1 MLECIK
7 HLITCNCILKQFEL
21 VEPPVF
27 HKFIVFSIIN
37 QDGSIKPS
45 FAKCN
50 NCDGIHKVIEV
61 GVSEKLKRESSPALP
76 DVEEIKT
83 NLPEKL
89 VELLVKYNL
98 DLPTWQEVQFVYNN
112 QKWDRPIILHKEQ
125 EGQDVYGKFLVL
137 AGKSLWKIESF
148 STEDI

>member
-1 MLECIK
+1 M
-7 HLITCNCILKQFEL
+7 
-21 VEPPVF
+21 F

-45 FAKCN
+45 YAKCN
-50 NCDGIHKVIEV
+50 NCGGIHKVTEV

-89 VELLVKYNL
+89 VDLLTKYNL
-98 DLPTWQEVQFVYNN
+98 DLPSWQEVQFVYNN
-112 QKWDRPIILHKEQ
+112 DKWDRPIILHREQ

-148 STEDI
+148 STEDV

>member
-21 VEPPVF
+21 AEPPVF

-45 FAKCN
+45 FVKCN
-50 NCDGIHKVIEV
+50 NCDGIHKITEV

-76 DVEEIKT
+76 DIEEIKT

-89 VELLVKYNL
+89 VELLARYNL

-112 QKWDRPIILHKEQ
+112 QKWDRPIILHREQ
-125 EGQDVYGKFLVL
+125 EDQEVYGKFLVL

-148 STEDI
+148 STEDV